1 MRGVNFFGIFTFRKI
16 SAFSGKCGNGIEEE
30 EVFTTMEKRVM
41 KETVKSLEEMVKDL
55 PIEDRDEVKDFIAF
69 LLHKRQ
75 NGKKRKTPRKPT
87 YAWAGVLADLGKK
100 YTSVEL
106 QHEISGWRID

>member
-1 MRGVNFFGIFTFRKI
+1 
-16 SAFSGKCGNGIEEE
+16 
-30 EVFTTMEKRVM
+30 MEKRVM